1 MHVAVGIWVVSMLC
15 ARYCM
20 MCMTLHDVHE
30 IAWDNRQPKRPR
42 ESRTRCMACGTRYMV
57 HGTWYTVHGTWHMV
71 RGTWYMARGAR
82 YMVHGTWYTVHGT
95 WHVVHGAW
103 YMACGTRYMIHGTV
117 CFPQRPLSSPLC
129 FCPPFAVAVGV
140 GWSWLEVRLRPSRV
154 LPMDWASPC
163 SYL

>member
-57 HGTWYTVHGTWHMV
+57 HGTWYTVHGTWHV
-71 RGTWYMARGAR
+71 VHGTWYMAYGTR
-82 YMVHGTWYTVHGT
+82 YMVHGTWCTVHGT
-95 WHVVHGAW
+95 WHMVH
-103 YMACGTRYMIHGTV
+103 GTRYMARGTWCMVHGMWYTV
-117 CFPQRPLSSPLC
+117 HDTRYSLLSSTATFLSSLLLSS
-129 FCPPFAVAVGV
+129 FCRCRWG
-140 GWSWLEVRLRPSRV
+140 WLELVRG
-154 LPMDWASPC
+154 
-163 SYL
+163 